1 MLVRR
6 QESQVD
12 HTYRLD
18 SQMVTIKVF
27 MKSLSMILILMVAH
41 LGTVGLSSA
50 AKCAP
55 GSSEGDMAM

>member
-1 MLVRR
+1 
-6 QESQVD
+6 
-12 HTYRLD
+12 
-18 SQMVTIKVF
+18 MVTIKVF